1 MIELQ
6 QRQLI
11 YSSDQD
17 FTLALKLRK
26 SILDQFSELD
36 HQAKKIKALPSMNRN
51 NITIQQNI
59 LRGVLIFLQ
68 SQMLSLQIMPSVRP
82 KHEQSEIV
90 NVLNDSIAQ
99 MNTQLNEAIKN
110 GNEEEITALSTQ
122 IKDLEREL
130 VQKV

>member
-99 MNTQLNEAIKN
+99 MNIQLNEAIKN